1 MFLEKLFHL
10 MIFLVLIAKTVTY
23 AKESV
28 IKWNGHLMIFLVL
41 IAKTVTYAKENVI
54 KWNS

>member
-10 MIFLVLIAKTVTY
+10 IIFIVMLVKTVTY

-54 KWNS
+54 K